1 MARDGRDRRRPG
13 TLRRGSRRGPGR
25 RAGGLYLGRRRRPA
39 EPRPGRRVSDVVR
52 DPQLLL
58 SEFAHVRPGAD
69 GACYTTPGKLAS
81 FSRTPRFGPMRSP
94 GIGEHAREVLR
105 TAGLTDPEVD

>member
-1 MARDGRDRRRPG
+1 MARDAADR
-13 TLRRGSRRGPGR
+13 LN
-25 RAGGLYLGRRRRPA
+25 RARVAAVPA
-39 EPRPGRRVSDVVR
+39 RRVSDVVR

-105 TAGLTDPEVD
+105 TAGLTDPEVDELIGSGTVTAHGPMPQSLPTPYR